1 MFYFNSLRNRG
12 VFLYRMAPWIM
23 LFKRDDPFWRCIAE
37 SKNQSADYR
46 LFTDETPQFLY
57 LFVSLNRSCL
67 KIRIFVRDQDEAEDQ
82 TADILKYVEDLR
94 RRLNAETCPPLA
106 GRTKKLF

>member
-1 MFYFNSLRNRG
+1 MFFFAGWRHESC
-12 VFLYRMAPWIM
+12 FL
-23 LFKRDDPFWRCIAE
+23 KQDDPFCRCIAE

-82 TADILKYVEDLR
+82 TADILKYVEDLKR
-94 RRLNAETCPPLA
+94 RPNAEIEPKDIFEIASNMIDIVKQL
-106 GRTKKLF
+106 L